1 MPVARDTN
9 FRGCTMKSII
19 SPKVEVRASGIDR
32 YGMYAK
38 EMIMK
43 GEMVFIKGGHIV
55 KKNELFASSVI
66 NSYLPISDEYYMA
79 AISPDEEK
87 EIKLYNNHSCN
98 PNCGMHGEITF
109 VAMRDILAGE
119 ELTIDYA
126 FVDNEDY
133 AFECHCGSPNCRHIV
148 TGYDWK
154 IKVLQDNFYPYFAQY
169 LKDKIDAL
177 RLEAK

>member
-1 MPVARDTN
+1 
-9 FRGCTMKSII
+9 MKSIL
-19 SPKVEVRASGIDR
+19 SDKVEIRKSDINR

-38 EMIMK
+38 QNILK

-55 KKNELFASSVI
+55 KRDDFYASFVI

-79 AISPDEEK
+79 AITPEEED

-109 VAMRDILAGE
+109 VAMRDINAGE

-133 AFECHCGSPNCRHIV
+133 SFECHCGSEKCRGTI
-148 TGYDWK
+148 TGFDWK
-154 IKVLQDNFYPYFAQY
+154 IRELQDKYYQYFAQY
-169 LKDKIDAL
+169 LKDKIDL
-177 RLEAK
+177 IKKDEQ

>member
-1 MPVARDTN
+1 
-9 FRGCTMKSII
+9 MKSIV
-19 SPKVEVRASGIDR
+19 SDKVEIRKSDINC

-38 EMIMK
+38 EYISK

-55 KKNELFASSVI
+55 KREDFYASSVI

-79 AISPDEEK
+79 AVDPEE
-87 EIKLYNNHSCN
+87 EEDIKLYNNHSCE

-109 VAMRDILAGE
+109 VAIRDIVAGE

-133 AFECHCGSPNCRHIV
+133 SFECHCGSEKCRGTV
-148 TGYDWK
+148 TGFDWK
-154 IKVLQDNFYPYFAQY
+154 IRELQDKYYQYFAQY
-169 LKDKIDAL
+169 LKDKIDL
-177 RLEAK
+177 IKKDKQ

>member
-1 MPVARDTN
+1 
-9 FRGCTMKSII
+9 MKSIL
-19 SPKVEVRASGIDR
+19 SDKVEIRKSDINC

-38 EMIMK
+38 EDISK

-55 KKNELFASSVI
+55 KRDEFYASSVI
-66 NSYLPISDEYYMA
+66 NSYLPISDEYFMA
-79 AISPDEEK
+79 AITSDEE
-87 EIKLYNNHSCN
+87 EQIKLYNNHSCN

-109 VAMRDILAGE
+109 VAIRDITEGE

-133 AFECHCGSPNCRHIV
+133 SFECHCGSQNCRHIV

-154 IKVLQDNFYPYFAQY
+154 IKELQEKYYPYFAQY

-177 RLEAK
+177 RTKK